1 MNAIVSNSDEVIQST
16 KEGRLYIR
24 TQDFF
29 RQKKVQKI
37 IFDLLESDII
47 KGIEE
52 YQKNRGKE
60 KEQKK

>member
-1 MNAIVSNSDEVIQST
+1 MSAIVNTSDEVIQST

-29 RQKKVQKI
+29 RQQKVQKI
-37 IFDLLESDII
+37 IFDLLESDLV

-52 YQKNRGKE
+52 YQKNREKE
-60 KEQKK
+60 KKNNI

>member
-1 MNAIVSNSDEVIQST
+1 MSAIVSNSDEVIQST

-37 IFDLLESDII
+37 IFDLLESDLV

-52 YQKNRGKE
+52 YQKNRNE
-60 KEQKK
+60 KNK